1 MDAFAAQLA
10 GLCRGRPTAAKWV
23 FVPSHAVGYT
33 LGERLVL
40 EGTSWAN
47 LRFAPPFD
55 LALQLALAPYLM
67 DPLQRRALPF
77 RGLAPGA
84 FHRRSPME
92 RLYQGAGGFREA
104 AGGRYPPCDIDKV
117 RARGET
123 WPVDPEMREAF
134 DRFSADLRG
143 EIQALGTDLRGE
155 IQALGTDLRGEIR
168 SSAAETRVYVDE
180 QIETTRVYADER
192 IGTARVYVDERFE
205 TARVYVDER
214 FEAHT
219 ASLIHEMRESES
231 RTHRYFDVVGESLR
245 GEMRGLAEL
254 IGLSNEESVRRD
266 DQQAGRT
273 DAIENRVLRL
283 EVRVKSL
290 EDDRK
295 PRRPRRRR

>member
-1 MDAFAAQLA
+1 
-10 GLCRGRPTAAKWV
+10 
-23 FVPSHAVGYT
+23 
-33 LGERLVL
+33 
-40 EGTSWAN
+40 
-47 LRFAPPFD
+47 
-55 LALQLALAPYLM
+55 
-67 DPLQRRALPF
+67 
-77 RGLAPGA
+77 
-84 FHRRSPME
+84 ME
-92 RLYQGAGGFREA
+92 RLYEGAGGFREA
-104 AGGRYPPCDIDKV
+104 AGEMYPPRDIDKV

-123 WPVDPEMREAF
+123 WPVDPEIREAF
-134 DRFSADLRG
+134 DR
-143 EIQALGTDLRGE
+143 LGADLRGE

-180 QIETTRVYADER
+180 Q

-231 RTHRYFDVVGESLR
+231 RTRRYFDVVGESLR

-273 DAIENRVLRL
+273 DGIENRVLRL